1 MKMLPSDN
9 LKVLTTL
16 VRESTI
22 HVVICVLFELFAE
35 LVSNAFKFVLTFV
48 QQWTSCSNRK

>member
-1 MKMLPSDN
+1 MLRSDN

-48 QQWTSCSNRK
+48 QQRTSCSNRK